1 MALGKSLPLSGALF
15 PQLPNVTLRGG
26 RGQVVGEVSPSLSFC
41 LPQILQA
48 KSAQGGVVF
57 ASPGRADAVKGKCA
71 WGRLSWPS
79 RSFNGGSEAPYVAF
93 NFFFLVAPCDKV
105 SPLFQ
110 SLLFFRT

>member
-1 MALGKSLPLSGALF
+1 M
-15 PQLPNVTLRGG
+15 
-26 RGQVVGEVSPSLSFC
+26 GEVSPSLSFC